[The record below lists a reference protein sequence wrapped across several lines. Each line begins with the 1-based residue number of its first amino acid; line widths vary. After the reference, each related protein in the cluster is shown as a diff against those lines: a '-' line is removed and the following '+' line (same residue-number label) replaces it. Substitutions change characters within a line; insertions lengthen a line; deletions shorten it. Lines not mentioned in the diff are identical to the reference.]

1 MFAGHYV
8 RFLSDLD
15 ICNDGS
21 RPDHN
26 DPSYQSQT
34 AFYNGGK
41 FLNADKDKMAENV
54 FSNLRKLL
62 GRRGNYF
69 YSPVTWQNAVGCG
82 TASAARI
89 SARIVIRFLMK
100 SS

>member
-1 MFAGHYV
+1 MKELLTIPPVTIWEMFAGHYV

-21 RPDHN
+21 GPDHN

-41 FLNADKDKMAENV
+41 FLNADKDKMGRKRV
-54 FSNLRKLL
+54 FKLTETPRQERKLL
-62 GRRGNYF
+62 LQSCDLAKRSRMRH
-69 YSPVTWQNAVGCG
+69 C
-82 TASAARI
+82 
-89 SARIVIRFLMK
+89 
-100 SS
+100 

>member
-41 FLNADKDKMAENV
+41 FLNADKDKMGRKRV
-54 FSNLRKLL
+54 FKLTETPRQERKLL
-62 GRRGNYF
+62 LQSCDLAKRSRMRH
-69 YSPVTWQNAVGCG
+69 C
-82 TASAARI
+82 
-89 SARIVIRFLMK
+89 
-100 SS
+100 